1 MSFWKYL
8 VGKLSSSFQT
18 NCLQKIR
25 WCYTSILLNKGSCWK
40 VSNYLNK
47 EDKNIKF
54 TPESVEN
61 GSLSFLNITVSREN
75 NKFVTSVYRKPA
87 FSGVF
92 TNFESLIPDMQKR
105 ELIETLLHRSFKLC
119 SNYENFHRE
128 IETLKAIIKRN
139 NHSSPNLCE

>member
-1 MSFWKYL
+1 M
-8 VGKLSSSFQT
+8 
-18 NCLQKIR
+18 
-25 WCYTSILLNKGSCWK
+25 
-40 VSNYLNK
+40 
-47 EDKNIKF
+47 
-54 TPESVEN
+54 EN

-139 NHSSPNLCE
+139 NHSQTFVNQSELYEKVLEQIVYQTKKP